1 MLLYID
7 LAVVSKDIFIPSKEH
22 VAALSISADF
32 CDAFSAKIDDLM
44 AEKSLAVTYKKMQNV
59 NFGKDSAS
67 SCFPQ
72 QLSFFCFSLNLVHNG
87 RKCSNDFVLFTY

>member
-44 AEKSLAVTYKKMQNV
+44 AEKSSAVT
-59 NFGKDSAS
+59 
-67 SCFPQ
+67 
-72 QLSFFCFSLNLVHNG
+72 
-87 RKCSNDFVLFTY
+87 